1 MKLSN
6 AGEVSPD
13 CLKDKFDKIRKG
25 FVSVDEGSCSMW
37 AMFCRINVY
46 E

>member
-6 AGEVSPD
+6 VGEVSPD
-13 CLKDKFDKIRKG
+13 CLEDKFDKIRQD
-25 FVSVDEGSCSMW
+25 FVSVNEGSCSMW
-37 AMFCRINVY
+37 AMFRRINVY